1 MKTIE
6 MEITGTP
13 DQIADQ
19 LFGKVIAPLHGELS
33 KNHSIIADQFALCIC
48 GNAIGCFLSSCTL
61 PPKAT
66 ADLLIRMINEMANG
80 IESTA
85 AFQTATEVVS

>member
-1 MKTIE
+1 MKSFE
-6 MEITGTP
+6 LEFEGTP
-13 DQIADQ
+13 EQVAEQI
-19 LFGKVIAPLHGELS
+19 FRKIIAPVHGELS
-33 KNHSIIADQFALCIC
+33 KTHSNIAEQFALCIC

>member
-1 MKTIE
+1 MKSFE
-6 MEITGTP
+6 LEFEGTP
-13 DQIADQ
+13 EQVAEQI
-19 LFGKVIAPLHGELS
+19 FRKIIAPVHGELS